1 MLSISQIVEKIIS
14 LQPFLAEGLTEGL
27 VNISSLARKIQPEVE
42 QHFGSKVKNGAIIM
56 SINRL
61 IPKIKGTISHLG
73 SKVIIRDII
82 VRSQLVDYTYKNS
95 AMLIEKH
102 TDLLKAIG
110 PNQEFFYT
118 MVQGVFESNLVVSQ
132 SLAKQVDEIFKD
144 ESLLSKSNNLS
155 SVTLKLP
162 DENAQQA
169 GFYYHI
175 LKSIAWAGINIQEV
189 ISTTNEFTLVVHDE
203 NIDKTFSVLK
213 NLGQNNML

>member
-1 MLSISQIVEKIIS
+1 MLSISQIVEKIIAH
-14 LQPFLAEGLTEGL
+14 QPFLAEALVEGL
-27 VNISSLARKIQPEVE
+27 INVSSLARKIQPEVK
-42 QHFGSKVKNGAIIM
+42 QHFGSEVKGGAIVM

-61 IPKIKGTISHLG
+61 IPKMKGKISHLG
-73 SKVIIRDII
+73 SEVVVRDII

-95 AMLIEKH
+95 STLIERH

-132 SLAKQVDEIFKD
+132 SLAKQVEEIFEE
-144 ESLLSKSNNLS
+144 ESLLSKSGRLS
-155 SVTLKLP
+155 AVTLKLP

-175 LKSIAWAGINIQEV
+175 LKSIAWAGINIREV
-189 ISTTNEFTLVVHDE
+189 ISTTNEFTLVVNDDA
-203 NIDKTFSVLK
+203 IDKTFSVLK
-213 NLGQNNML
+213 NLGQH